1 MRSAPL
7 VQKNL
12 AHFRRASLSG
22 LVTVAVR
29 VDAVA
34 KIAMYVVEGEPSL
47 FKLSVVFHSEF

>member
-1 MRSAPL
+1 MGDPL

-29 VDAVA
+29 VAAVA

-47 FKLSVVFHSEF
+47 FKLSVVFHSEI